1 MISILYLL
9 LGTQP
14 RSIIDTTVI
23 TIAAVVGGVIGLV
36 LITVILLCVLSTLYI
51 SMWSSN
57 SSGRTR

>member
-1 MISILYLL
+1 MVCNTRHVISILYLL

-14 RSIIDTTVI
+14 RPTIDTTVI

-51 SMWSSN
+51 SM
-57 SSGRTR
+57 

>member
-1 MISILYLL
+1 MICNTRHVISILYLS

-14 RSIIDTTVI
+14 RPTIDTTVI

-51 SMWSSN
+51 SM
-57 SSGRTR
+57 